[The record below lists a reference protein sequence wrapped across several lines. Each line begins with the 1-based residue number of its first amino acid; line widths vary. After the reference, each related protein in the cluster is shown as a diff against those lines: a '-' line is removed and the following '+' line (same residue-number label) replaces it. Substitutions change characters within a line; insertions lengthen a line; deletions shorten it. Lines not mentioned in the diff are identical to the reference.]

1 MSNQIVSKDKAINYP
16 INQQASYSFQ
26 NGNPTISFVLSGTP
40 NQLLDTSSL
49 RFNFWFRALRGS
61 NTVGGTGGI
70 RPSNNLAYGITVGVP
85 PVFTA
90 VDAPTNI
97 DERVGVASA
106 ISTIT
111 IKDNQGNILEQIS
124 NYPRL
129 LASIIPN
136 SLSLKDLLSWSQL
149 RYGSYGSNNK
159 NQGRAVNHDIVQSQK
174 LFCGLLMGKPIP
186 FNILGGI
193 LRIDIELNND
203 NQVLQALSN
212 PVTGITSGGGSYYQ
226 IVSPTLSFNYLTL
239 NNPVPMN
246 KNGFSYKHFNSY
258 TSILNSGDNQNSLTL
273 GISQLTNLFI
283 NYLPTEW
290 SNSYTQTSM
299 QTPRLLN
306 KNAGVYTSEA
316 NLNISSMLKN
326 NLKFPLD
333 YEIDEKIYRDV
344 GNFDVFRSLQYL
356 NSIKPFNNINHCLI
370 SNKTEGI
377 GNYSGIDDITGGSI
391 FGTGFRV
398 DDLNIGTSSNF
409 SNAIFSQRLQSQ
421 NDGVSPMQMF
431 VFGLGKNTII
441 PQNSGAVVVN

>member
-1 MSNQIVSKDKAINYP
+1 MSKDKAINYP
-16 INQQASYSFQ
+16 INQLASYSFM
-26 NGNPTISFVLSGTP
+26 NGNPTISFVISGTP
-40 NQLLDTSSL
+40 NQLLDTASL

-61 NTVGGTGGI
+61 NTVGSPI
-70 RPSNNLAYGITVGVP
+70 RPSNNSAFNG
-85 PVFTA
+85 
-90 VDAPTNI
+90 VDAPTNL

-136 SLSLKDLLSWSQL
+136 SLSLKDLLTWSQL

-174 LFCGLLMGKPIP
+174 LFCGLLMGRPIP
-186 FNILGGI
+186 FNMLGGV

-203 NQVLQALSN
+203 NQVLQALTN
-212 PVTGITSGGGSYYQ
+212 PATGITSGGGSYYQ
-226 IVSPTLSFNYLTL
+226 IRSPTLSFNYLTL
-239 NNPVPMN
+239 NNPVPVN
-246 KNGFSYKHFNSY
+246 KGGFSYKHFNSY
-258 TSILNSGDNQNSLTL
+258 TSVLNSGDNQNSLTL

-290 SNSYTQTSM
+290 GNSYTQTSL

-306 KNAGVYTSEA
+306 KSGAGVYDEKS

-326 NLKFPLD
+326 NLKYPLD
-333 YEIDEKIYRDV
+333 YEVDEKIYRDV
-344 GNFDVFRSLQYL
+344 GNFDVFRSLHYL

-370 SNKTEGI
+370 SNKTEEV
-377 GNYSGIDDITGGSI
+377 GNYSNIDDITGGAV

-398 DDLNIGTSSNF
+398 DDLNIGSSSNY

-421 NDGVSPMQMF
+421 NNGASPVQMF